1 MEFLTL
7 EAKSHKGKNR
17 LAEAQSRLPKWDG
30 KTWRVLQEKMD
41 VLFDRRQGP
50 WAHVTPDTDENTDWC
65 SRWVNLREDDNFT
78 VTANVRSQATDADLS
93 RQVACTDGLGL
104 APGKEQ

>member
-78 VTANVRSQATDADLS
+78 VTANAKVRGDAPLYGAASLS
-93 RQVACTDGLGL
+93 TDGLCNG
-104 APGKEQ
+104 GEK

>member
-1 MEFLTL
+1 MELLTL

-17 LAEAQSRLPKWDG
+17 LAEAQRRLPKWDG
-30 KTWRVLQEKMD
+30 KTWRVLQEKAN
-41 VLFDRRQGP
+41 VLFDSRQGP

-78 VTANVRSQATDADLS
+78 VTANAELRGRPLADGPARMEGS
-93 RQVACTDGLGL
+93 TT
-104 APGKEQ
+104 